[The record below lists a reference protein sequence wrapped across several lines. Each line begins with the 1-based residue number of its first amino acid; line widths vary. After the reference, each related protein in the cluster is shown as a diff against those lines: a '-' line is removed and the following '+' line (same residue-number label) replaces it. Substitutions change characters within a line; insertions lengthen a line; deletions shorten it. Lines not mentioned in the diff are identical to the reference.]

1 MMKTGNYAWLCFMW
15 VILLCAPASAS
26 TVTHSNLINWN
37 GNLVA
42 DFGDNG
48 LWYHNGTK
56 WNWLSNQGHVGQMTV
71 WDGMLVVD
79 FGAGKGL
86 WYYDTAWHW
95 MTNNSNPDMMVAWNN
110 GTTEVL
116 VVDYGPGN
124 RIYTYDGTW
133 NWFSNKDGVAGMTV
147 WNNKLII
154 DFGSGRGMYSYD
166 TSWHWMTN
174 KDDANLMVAWNNGT
188 TEVLIVD
195 FGSGRRI
202 YAYDG
207 AWNWF
212 TNKDGVNDMTVWNN
226 KLVVDFGGGR
236 CLYNYD
242 TAWHWMSNKDDVAR
256 MVNWREAGSDLAVDF
271 GSGRN
276 MYNYNGAWA
285 WIKNANNV
293 PEMLAW
299 NNRLVVD
306 FGPETG
312 IYDYNGSWHLLKVWS
327 TCPGTDSDGDGY
339 YAEVDDCDDTDPE
352 IYPGAVEICD
362 DGLDNDCDGQINEDC
377 PPNYSV
383 AVSGVSPVVEYRFMY
398 GSRHFM
404 TLIDSAGAFVLRP
417 HPGDDVNGWGSSLY
431 LQPFLP
437 GAVLGHTVIGKAAVS
452 DDNSQIEVEAS
463 GHVSKGTI
471 ETYGDWTVSISFT
484 YDAAAQKISGTGVY
498 SINLQDELTTDTHDL
513 NLYKLASNYLQDVPL
528 LSGGTGDT
536 GDMKWADVTGNNFSF
551 RWIPD
556 ELPGCFLFDN
566 PATWLTVDCVG
577 NYNEVDTAAQGYSSI
592 VPAQKPGL
600 KINLTMQNAGST
612 MIFGAI
618 FDTTKAAD
626 FWEDNVGI
634 TPLILAPCSQTQYS
648 FDVTVE
654 STP

>member
-1 MMKTGNYAWLCFMW
+1 MKVKNYIFLFFIAVVFL
-15 VILLCAPASAS
+15 SAS
-26 TVTHSNLINWN
+26 VSAGTVAHPNLINWN

-56 WNWLSNQGHVGQMTV
+56 WNWMTNQGNVGQMTV
-71 WDGMLVVD
+71 WDGRLVVD

-95 MTNNSNPDMMVAWNN
+95 MTNNSDPNRMIAWNN

-124 RIYTYDGTW
+124 RIYTYDGAW
-133 NWFSNKDGVAGMTV
+133 NWFTNKDGVAGMAA
-147 WNNKLII
+147 WNNKLIV
-154 DFGSGRGMYSYD
+154 DFGSGRGIYNYD

-174 KDDANLMVAWNNGT
+174 KDDVNLMLPWDNGT
-188 TEVLIVD
+188 TEVLVVD
-195 FGSGRRI
+195 FGSGRRM

-207 AWNWF
+207 VWNWF
-212 TNKDGVNDMTVWNN
+212 TNKDGVAGMTVWNN

-242 TAWHWMSNKDDVAR
+242 TAWHWMNNKDGVAR
-256 MVNWREAGSDLAVDF
+256 MVTWRDAASDLAVDF

-276 MYNYNGAWA
+276 IYNYNGDWT
-285 WIKNANNV
+285 WIRNANNV

-306 FGPETG
+306 FGPDTG
-312 IYDYNGSWHLLKVWS
+312 IYDYNGSWHLLKDWS
-327 TCPGTDSDGDGY
+327 TCPGVDSDGDGY
-339 YAEVDDCDDTDPE
+339 YAGVDDCDDTDPE
-352 IYPGAVEICD
+352 IYPGATEACG
-362 DGLDNDCDGQINEDC
+362 DGLDNNCDGQTDEGC
-377 PPNYSV
+377 PPSYSV
-383 AVSGVSPVVEYRFMY
+383 AVSGVSPVVECRFMY
-398 GSRHFM
+398 GDRHFM
-404 TLIDSAGAFVLRP
+404 TLVDSAGAFVLRP

-452 DDNSQIEVEAS
+452 DDNSKIEVEAS
-463 GHVSKGTI
+463 GQVSRGTVD
-471 ETYGDWTVSISFT
+471 TYGDWTVAISFT
-484 YDAAAQKISGTGVY
+484 YDAAAQKISGTGLY
-498 SINLQDELTTDTHDL
+498 WIGLQDGLTSDTGDL

-536 GDMKWADVTGNNFSF
+536 GDMQWADVAGDNFTY

-556 ELPGCFLFDN
+556 ELPGCFLFGN

-577 NYNEVDTAAQGYSSI
+577 NYNEVDTAAQGYAPI
-592 VPAQKPGL
+592 AAAQKPGL
-600 KINLTMQNAGST
+600 KISLTMQSAGST

-618 FDTTKAAD
+618 FDTAKATD

-634 TPLILAPCSQTQYS
+634 TPLILQPASQTEYS